1 MRFSLRA
8 AGSLRQKE
16 ERKGMTVQEIYSS
29 IGADYSDVLKRLPSE
44 NLIARLVVKYL
55 DDPTYQEL
63 MEAVQNQDVDAAFRA
78 AHTLKGVCQNLG
90 FSNMFQPVFDVT
102 EIFRSGTMDGSAPLL
117 EEITREYDK
126 VTEAIRAFA
135 QAQ

>member
-1 MRFSLRA
+1 
-8 AGSLRQKE
+8 
-16 ERKGMTVQEIYSS
+16 MTVQEIYSS

-55 DDPTYQEL
+55 DDPTYREL

-102 EIFRSGTMDGSAPLL
+102 EIFRSGTMEGAAPLL

-126 VTEAIRAFA
+126 VTEAIRTFA